1 MVGRIIIVGV
11 ILLGGAFG
19 LFEQAIQ
26 TGHTVDQ
33 ARAVAANVIVFGEI
47 FFLFNCR
54 SLRRPSWQSGL
65 RTNPI
70 LFGGVAVM
78 IGLQMLFTYVPTMN
92 RLFGTAPIGARTWLW
107 IIGVALL
114 VHVVMEVEKWIRR
127 QRERR
132 GAVSPAC

>member
-1 MVGRIIIVGV
+1 
-11 ILLGGAFG
+11 
-19 LFEQAIQ
+19 
-26 TGHTVDQ
+26 
-33 ARAVAANVIVFGEI
+33 
-47 FFLFNCR
+47 
-54 SLRRPSWQSGL
+54 
-65 RTNPI
+65 
-70 LFGGVAVM
+70 M